1 MKKILITSG
10 GTREYIDDVRVLTN
24 ISTGKLGAKIAERFL
39 SENKFERHKEAIIN
53 YEVHYVAPETAAW
66 PFFKSGIYHR
76 DFTFHKITDVMSLY
90 NTLAALVPQMD
101 VVIHSMA
108 VSDFSFNPI
117 QAKLKS
123 NDPMAFIE
131 SLKERI
137 VMTPKIISRI
147 KEWNPNCFLV
157 GFKFEVGLQMKELI
171 NAALELMEKNKCN
184 LVVANDKAEMI
195 KLNAHIA
202 YLIEGM
208 SHHKIV
214 SGKDK
219 IADGIFDSVN
229 SYLK

>member
-1 MKKILITSG
+1 
-10 GTREYIDDVRVLTN
+10 
-24 ISTGKLGAKIAERFL
+24 
-39 SENKFERHKEAIIN
+39 
-53 YEVHYVAPETAAW
+53 
-66 PFFKSGIYHR
+66 
-76 DFTFHKITDVMSLY
+76 
-90 NTLAALVPQMD
+90 
-101 VVIHSMA
+101 
-108 VSDFSFNPI
+108 
-117 QAKLKS
+117 
-123 NDPMAFIE
+123 
-131 SLKERI
+131 
-137 VMTPKIISRI
+137 
-147 KEWNPNCFLV
+147 
-157 GFKFEVGLQMKELI
+157 MKELI